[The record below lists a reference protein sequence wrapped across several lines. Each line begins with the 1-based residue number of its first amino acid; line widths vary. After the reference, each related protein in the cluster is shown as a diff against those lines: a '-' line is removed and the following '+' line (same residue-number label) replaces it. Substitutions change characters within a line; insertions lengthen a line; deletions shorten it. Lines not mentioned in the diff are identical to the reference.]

1 MQQGSRTDGFGKLNF
16 QHNRPHFSAV
26 NASEMLCSTRFCVR
40 TLLSQDRGLK
50 REREKDKEGQSERIL
65 ASVVTWKEWLKNSV
79 Q

>member
-26 NASEMLCSTRFCVR
+26 NAREMVCSTLFCVR

-50 REREKDKEGQSERIL
+50 RVSEQKRERVKKRKRKDRERKIRKDKK
-65 ASVVTWKEWLKNSV
+65 SVT
-79 Q
+79 